1 MIVVVVVDD
10 DNDSNDDGIDASI
23 LFHYRLSFK
32 NKRDAIG
39 YTTVD

>member
-1 MIVVVVVDD
+1 MIVVVVDD
-10 DNDSNDDGIDASI
+10 DNNSNDDGIDAI